1 MLRATLITVGTWKER
16 VYFSVLKAKKVN
28 SERAQY
34 KRGKHEQQKKQ
45 PPSPQKKKKKNI
57 LTTMLTVLM
66 MLMLVEK

>member
-1 MLRATLITVGTWKER
+1 MEATWKER

-45 PPSPQKKKKKNI
+45 PPPKKK
-57 LTTMLTVLM
+57 TTF
-66 MLMLVEK
+66 